1 MFYAYSGKSDGTML
15 VSLGSRNDS
24 DWFAPKVVLGVT
36 AKDNVFK
43 HVAVCKVFKRQHS
56 GTTLIS
62 VGHYG

>member
-1 MFYAYSGKSDGTML
+1 ML
-15 VSLGSRNDS
+15 VSLGSRNDG
-24 DWFAPKVVLGVT
+24 DWFEPKVVLGVT
-36 AKDNVFK
+36 AKDNMFK